1 MWNEDQKPFFMIQ
14 TYPVPAS
21 PAPADRLYRSP
32 PEAVKEEKINK
43 TETDIF
49 SSELNCFK
57 KYYNTKIQNF

>member
-1 MWNEDQKPFFMIQ
+1 MIQ

-21 PAPADRLYRSP
+21 PAPAEGRYGSP
-32 PEAVKEEKINK
+32 PEAVKEKNIKK

-57 KYYNTKIQNF
+57 KYYSTKIKNILIL